1 MTKKA
6 NERDSKAWQSYAGR
20 LLWAMRRAG
29 KTNQSELAR
38 TVGVKPQSIQYLCD
52 PHAGA
57 QGSSHTPSLARVL
70 GVQADWLATGQGK
83 PLADVMLT
91 AQDTAAPG
99 YAAAREVASEQAMP
113 VCATLRV
120 VSKPGEVEWLAASDE
135 TKLGQLTVPVVI
147 DGAQAVRVKGD
158 GLSPFVKD
166 GQCLLLRKQQDLL
179 EAQDTV
185 LITLKNGRLL
195 IRELMADRKDS
206 LLVLPV
212 HGGQPETI
220 DRQDIEDIDLVLLV
234 LPRRWWRD

>member
-6 NERDSKAWQSYAGR
+6 NERDSKAWHSYAGR

-52 PHAGA
+52 PQAGA

-83 PLADVMLT
+83 PLADVMLM

-99 YAAAREVASEQAMP
+99 YAAAAEQAMP

-120 VSKPGEVEWLAASDE
+120 ASKPGEVEWLAANDE

-166 GQCLLLRKQQDLL
+166 GQCLLLRKRQDLL

-185 LITLKNGRLL
+185 LITLKDGRRL
-195 IRELMADRKDS
+195 IRELMVDRQDS

-220 DRQDIEDIDLVLLV
+220 DRQDVEDIDLVLLV
-234 LPRRWWRD
+234 LPRRWWRG

>member
-1 MTKKA
+1 MTKKT
-6 NERDSKAWQSYAGR
+6 NERDSKAWHSYAGR

-52 PHAGA
+52 PQAGA

-83 PLADVMLT
+83 PLADAVL
-91 AQDTAAPG
+91 AVQDTAAPG
-99 YAAAREVASEQAMP
+99 YATAIERALP
-113 VCATLRV
+113 VRATLRV
-120 VSKPGEVEWLAASDE
+120 ASKPGEVEWLAAADE
-135 TKLGQLTVPVVI
+135 TKLGQLNVPVMI
-147 DGAQAVRVKGD
+147 ECAQAVRVKGD

-185 LITLKNGRLL
+185 LITLKDGRLL
-195 IRELMADRKDS
+195 IRELMVDRKDS

-220 DRQDIEDIDLVLLV
+220 DRQDVEDINLVLAV
-234 LPRRWWRD
+234 LPRRWWRG